1 MPQINS
7 QIGGFLPTTP
17 SMDSA
22 SKLRAALLK
31 GDVWQQ
37 PDRTPSSHPPAAK
50 LPPAEALLPAMSAAA
65 EVASAWVERQDERA
79 ACCPDW
85 HERSALSTPHTPAGQ
100 RLDAVL
106 HVVEDAVDAQI
117 AKLEKEVSRGKDAGA
132 SYSVA
137 HLLAWLRQAQERSAM
152 ADRRARAAEV
162 KAKRNADALAEL
174 TAQLAAQQRETEEA
188 TARIQSL
195 ELEIESLKSNGAA
208 VLAARATAAEL
219 SLAAASIP
227 GSATS
232 ARSVRSA
239 ARKAFSLDDDEE
251 EVAVAGEA
259 ALAGEAVAVAVVPPS
274 PPSSP
279 NRASRSHGGNQK
291 SSERSPSPPSS
302 PNRAGAK
309 ARRLG
314 RIKSR
319 AGSSARGDAR
329 GSPSKTKPHSLSAGN
344 GSAPH
349 EDVGGDDRH
358 FPTGD
363 DRHFP
368 TGDDR
373 LASAW
378 VALRRLQTS
387 LLLSATLL
395 DQASSERTAEA
406 GADATTDLAPSDG
419 GFVDYGFVDYG
430 SLGSL
435 LGERFASAA
444 AATAVA
450 ARDLYEA
457 PPNRVHRARGAT
469 GAVPGTS
476 RPLDEVAS
484 VEEMLRRL
492 QVLLRLHATN
502 GAMHATNGATE
513 AAAAADDDDAGEA
526 AAAAA
531 ARRAALTLHTASL
544 LPPIAAEL
552 AGLAS
557 RAETLRLQGAQTHA
571 RLFNG
576 RNTLALWHCAAVSEG
591 LVRRI
596 VSAWRCEA
604 RLSRLRVELLDE
616 RDYRLELNAELHSCK
631 AEKASLQAQLSA
643 LRHASSLALERI
655 DTQLDEL
662 TTAPARAV
670 HLLPRPEDASSA
682 LAEPSTPHA
691 HQADHDAHQDV
702 SSAQT
707 EPSLHASNKPIREL
721 ELQTNPNPNPKASYE
736 QIRELQTL
744 TGRPLKDCK
753 QALNENSCDVEAAA
767 NALARAHPHLE
778 SPADAFS
785 KAFRTAPPTALAE
798 LAEEE
803 DDLVVAVPWANPPL
817 ASGRACN
824 WREATDAVSGTNR
837 PRTNRPRANPPSA
850 SPTAIAAEVAA
861 AESDVTD
868 SEAKEVAMIAAEM
881 EAAAMEAA
889 AIEAAATDAEA
900 AGAEAAGAEA
910 ADAEAADATE
920 VQAEVVVATP
930 PRQVEPLAK
939 RTPDRGP
946 PPPSPAVRLAAVQA
960 AAAFLLAAEAEA
972 EAEEE
977 EKEEAETD
985 RTPTRPEAVS
995 EEDADAK
1002 AEAEAKAKEEADAK
1016 AEAEADAEAEAEDAP
1031 LRAMPIALPIALPA
1045 TAPQLRGA
1053 VQPPTATAPPTPT
1066 RSTPADAPSAAGSE
1080 APTSHSSQSVQERR
1094 KRLLLVSQASRILS
1108 RG

>member
-1 MPQINS
+1 M
-7 QIGGFLPTTP
+7 LPTTP
-17 SMDSA
+17 SKDSA

-50 LPPAEALLPAMSAAA
+50 LPPTEALLPAMSAAA
-65 EVASAWVERQDERA
+65 QVASAWVEMQDERA

-117 AKLEKEVSRGKDAGA
+117 AKIEKEVSRGKDAGA

-162 KAKRNADALAEL
+162 KAKRNADALA
-174 TAQLAAQQRETEEA
+174 AQQRETEQA
-188 TARIQSL
+188 TARIQSF
-195 ELEIESLKSNGAA
+195 ELEIESLKSTAA
-208 VLAARATAAEL
+208 SLLARATAAEL
-219 SLAAASIP
+219 SLAAANSP
-227 GSATS
+227 GAPAS
-232 ARSVRSA
+232 ARTGSLRSA
-239 ARKAFSLDDDEE
+239 ARKAFAEDDEE
-251 EVAVAGEA
+251 EEEEEEEEEAAEAGEA
-259 ALAGEAVAVAVVPPS
+259 ALAGEAVAVVPEAALAGEAVAVVPPS
-274 PPSSP
+274 PPSFP
-279 NRASRSHGGNQK
+279 NRA
-291 SSERSPSPPSS
+291 
-302 PNRAGAK
+302 RAMAPFVP
-309 ARRLG
+309 ARGPG

-329 GSPSKTKPHSLSAGN
+329 VPAKKKPDTLGTGNSSALY
-344 GSAPH
+344 
-349 EDVGGDDRH
+349 EDMG
-358 FPTGD
+358 GD

-395 DQASSERTAEA
+395 DQASSERTAEG
-406 GADATTDLAPSDG
+406 GADAAADLVASDG
-419 GFVDYGFVDYG
+419 GFVDYG
-430 SLGSL
+430 SLGPL

-450 ARDLYEA
+450 ARDMCDA

-469 GAVPGTS
+469 GAVSGTHAS
-476 RPLDEVAS
+476 GRACDRREAIGAVSGTNRPLDAVAN

-492 QVLLRLHATN
+492 QVLLRLHATD
-502 GAMHATNGATE
+502 GATE
-513 AAAAADDDDAGEA
+513 VAAADDDDDAGEA

-531 ARRAALTLHTASL
+531 ARRAALTLHTVSL
-544 LPPIAAEL
+544 LPPVAAEL

-571 RLFNG
+571 RLSNG

-591 LVRRI
+591 RVRRI

-616 RDYRLELNAELHSCK
+616 RDYRLELNAELQACK

-655 DTQLDEL
+655 ETQLDEL
-662 TTAPARAV
+662 TTAPAPAV
-670 HLLPRPEDASSA
+670 HLLPPPADAFAA
-682 LAEPSTPHA
+682 LAERQAERSTPHA
-691 HQADHDAHQDV
+691 HQADHHAHQADRDAYQDV

-707 EPSLHASNKPIREL
+707 ERSLPASYEQIRL
-721 ELQTNPNPNPKASYE
+721 LQTNPNPKASYE
-736 QIRELQTL
+736 QIRQLQTL
-744 TGRPLKDCK
+744 TGRGLKDCK
-753 QALNENSCDVEAAA
+753 RALNENSCDVKAAVQ
-767 NALARAHPHLE
+767 ALARTNPHLE
-778 SPADAFS
+778 SPAEAFS
-785 KAFRTAPPTALAE
+785 RPFRTTSPAALGEA
-798 LAEEE
+798 EE
-803 DDLVVAVPWANPPL
+803 DDLVEAVPWANSPL
-817 ASGRACN
+817 ASFT
-824 WREATDAVSGTNR
+824 AT
-837 PRTNRPRANPPSA
+837 
-850 SPTAIAAEVAA
+850 EVAA

-868 SEAKEVAMIAAEM
+868 SEAVEAAKIAAEM
-881 EAAAMEAA
+881 KAAATEAA
-889 AIEAAATDAEA
+889 AIEATAADAEA
-900 AGAEAAGAEA
+900 ADAEAADAEA

-920 VQAEVVVATP
+920 VQAEVVEATP
-930 PRQVEPLAK
+930 PRQVEPTAK
-939 RTPDRGP
+939 RTPDRGPSPDRGP
-946 PPPSPAVRLAAVQA
+946 PPPSPAVRMAAVQA

-977 EKEEAETD
+977 EAEDEEAED
-985 RTPTRPEAVS
+985 EEAEEEEAEEEEAEEDWTPTRPEAVS
-995 EEDADAK
+995 EAGVDAK
-1002 AEAEAKAKEEADAK
+1002 AEEE
-1016 AEAEADAEAEAEDAP
+1016 EAP
-1031 LRAMPIALPIALPA
+1031 LRALPIALPA
-1045 TAPQLRGA
+1045 TPPQLLG
-1053 VQPPTATAPPTPT
+1053 VVLPPTPTAPPTPT
-1066 RSTPADAPSAAGSE
+1066 PFTPADAPSAAGSE
-1080 APTSHSSQSVQERR
+1080 APTSHSSHSVQERR

>member
-50 LPPAEALLPAMSAAA
+50 IPPAEALLPAMSAAA

-162 KAKRNADALAEL
+162 KAKRNADALAER
-174 TAQLAAQQRETEEA
+174 TAQLAAQQRETEQA

-227 GSATS
+227 GAATS
-232 ARSVRSA
+232 VRSVRSA
-239 ARKAFSLDDDEE
+239 ARRMAFSLDDDEKE
-251 EVAVAGEA
+251 EVAVAGEAVAVVPEA

-279 NRASRSHGGNQK
+279 NRAD
-291 SSERSPSPPSS
+291 P
-302 PNRAGAK
+302 K
-309 ARRLG
+309 APFVAARGLG

-329 GSPSKTKPHSLSAGN
+329 GSPSKKKPHTLSAGN

-349 EDVGGDDRH
+349 EDVG
-358 FPTGD
+358 GD

-406 GADATTDLAPSDG
+406 GADATTGLAPSDG

-457 PPNRVHRARGAT
+457 PSNRVHRARGAT
-469 GAVPGTS
+469 GAVPDTS

-513 AAAAADDDDAGEA
+513 AAAADDDDDAGEA

-616 RDYRLELNAELHSCK
+616 RDYRLELNAELQACK
-631 AEKASLQAQLSA
+631 AEKASLQAQLGA

-670 HLLPRPEDASSA
+670 HLSPRPEDASSA
-682 LAEPSTPHA
+682 ERSTPHA
-691 HQADHDAHQDV
+691 HQADHDAHQAV

-707 EPSLHASNKPIREL
+707 EPSLPAPNEPIREL
-721 ELQTNPNPNPKASYE
+721 ELQTHPVPKASYE

-767 NALARAHPHLE
+767 KALARAHPHLE
-778 SPADAFS
+778 SPAEAFS
-785 KAFRTAPPTALAE
+785 RAFRTAPPTALAE
-798 LAEEE
+798 VAEEE

-824 WREATDAVSGTNR
+824 WLN
-837 PRTNRPRANPPSA
+837 
-850 SPTAIAAEVAA
+850 
-861 AESDVTD
+861 ES
-868 SEAKEVAMIAAEM
+868 
-881 EAAAMEAA
+881 
-889 AIEAAATDAEA
+889 
-900 AGAEAAGAEA
+900 
-910 ADAEAADATE
+910 
-920 VQAEVVVATP
+920 
-930 PRQVEPLAK
+930 
-939 RTPDRGP
+939 
-946 PPPSPAVRLAAVQA
+946 
-960 AAAFLLAAEAEA
+960 
-972 EAEEE
+972 
-977 EKEEAETD
+977 
-985 RTPTRPEAVS
+985 
-995 EEDADAK
+995 
-1002 AEAEAKAKEEADAK
+1002 
-1016 AEAEADAEAEAEDAP
+1016 
-1031 LRAMPIALPIALPA
+1031 
-1045 TAPQLRGA
+1045 
-1053 VQPPTATAPPTPT
+1053 
-1066 RSTPADAPSAAGSE
+1066 
-1080 APTSHSSQSVQERR
+1080 
-1094 KRLLLVSQASRILS
+1094 
-1108 RG
+1108 

>member
-162 KAKRNADALAEL
+162 KAKRNADALAER
-174 TAQLAAQQRETEEA
+174 TAQLAAQQRETEQA

-227 GSATS
+227 GAATS
-232 ARSVRSA
+232 VRSVRSA
-239 ARKAFSLDDDEE
+239 ARRMAFSLDDDEKE
-251 EVAVAGEA
+251 EVAVAGEAVAVVPEA

-279 NRASRSHGGNQK
+279 NRAD
-291 SSERSPSPPSS
+291 P
-302 PNRAGAK
+302 K
-309 ARRLG
+309 APFVAARGLG

-329 GSPSKTKPHSLSAGN
+329 GSPSKKKPHTLSAGN
-344 GSAPH
+344 GGAPH
-349 EDVGGDDRH
+349 EDVG
-358 FPTGD
+358 GD

-419 GFVDYGFVDYG
+419 GFVDGGFVDYG

-469 GAVPGTS
+469 GAVPDTS

-513 AAAAADDDDAGEA
+513 AAAADDDDDAGEA

-616 RDYRLELNAELHSCK
+616 RDYRLELNAELQACK
-631 AEKASLQAQLSA
+631 AEKASLQAQLGA

-670 HLLPRPEDASSA
+670 HLLPRLEDASSA

-691 HQADHDAHQDV
+691 HQADHHAHQAV

-707 EPSLHASNKPIREL
+707 EPSLPAPNEPIREL
-721 ELQTNPNPNPKASYE
+721 ELQTHPNPKASYE

-767 NALARAHPHLE
+767 KALARAHPHLE
-778 SPADAFS
+778 SPAEAFS
-785 KAFRTAPPTALAE
+785 RAFRTAPPTALAE
-798 LAEEE
+798 VAEEE

-837 PRTNRPRANPPSA
+837 PWANPPSA
-850 SPTAIAAEVAA
+850 SHTAIAAEVAA

-900 AGAEAAGAEA
+900 ADAEAAGAEA
-910 ADAEAADATE
+910 AVATE

-939 RTPDRGP
+939 RTPERGP
-946 PPPSPAVRLAAVQA
+946 PPPSPAVRMAAVQA

-972 EAEEE
+972 EEEE
-977 EKEEAETD
+977 EEEAETD
-985 RTPTRPEAVS
+985 WTPTRPEAVS
-995 EEDADAK
+995 EEEANAK
-1002 AEAEAKAKEEADAK
+1002 AEAKAKAKEEADAK
-1016 AEAEADAEAEAEDAP
+1016 AEAEADAKAEAEEAP
-1031 LRAMPIALPIALPA
+1031 LRATPIALPIALPA

-1066 RSTPADAPSAAGSE
+1066 PSTPADAPSAAGSE
-1080 APTSHSSQSVQERR
+1080 ALTSHSSQSVQERR

>member
-1 MPQINS
+1 M
-7 QIGGFLPTTP
+7 
-17 SMDSA
+17 
-22 SKLRAALLK
+22 
-31 GDVWQQ
+31 
-37 PDRTPSSHPPAAK
+37 
-50 LPPAEALLPAMSAAA
+50 
-65 EVASAWVERQDERA
+65 
-79 ACCPDW
+79 
-85 HERSALSTPHTPAGQ
+85 
-100 RLDAVL
+100 
-106 HVVEDAVDAQI
+106 
-117 AKLEKEVSRGKDAGA
+117 
-132 SYSVA
+132 
-137 HLLAWLRQAQERSAM
+137 
-152 ADRRARAAEV
+152 
-162 KAKRNADALAEL
+162 
-174 TAQLAAQQRETEEA
+174 
-188 TARIQSL
+188 
-195 ELEIESLKSNGAA
+195 
-208 VLAARATAAEL
+208 
-219 SLAAASIP
+219 
-227 GSATS
+227 
-232 ARSVRSA
+232 
-239 ARKAFSLDDDEE
+239 AFSLDDDEKE
-251 EVAVAGEA
+251 EVAVAGEAVAVVPEA

-279 NRASRSHGGNQK
+279 NRAD
-291 SSERSPSPPSS
+291 P
-302 PNRAGAK
+302 K
-309 ARRLG
+309 APFVAARGLG

-329 GSPSKTKPHSLSAGN
+329 GSPSKKKPHTLSAGN

-349 EDVGGDDRH
+349 EDDRH

-419 GFVDYGFVDYG
+419 GFVDGGFVDYG

-469 GAVPGTS
+469 GAVPDTS

-513 AAAAADDDDAGEA
+513 AAAADDDDDAGEA

-616 RDYRLELNAELHSCK
+616 RDYRLELNTELQACK

-670 HLLPRPEDASSA
+670 HLLPRLEDASSA

-691 HQADHDAHQDV
+691 HQADHHAHQAV

-707 EPSLHASNKPIREL
+707 EPSLPAPNEPIREL
-721 ELQTNPNPNPKASYE
+721 ELQTHPNPNPKASYE
-736 QIRELQTL
+736 QIRELQTR

-767 NALARAHPHLE
+767 KALARAHPHLE

-785 KAFRTAPPTALAE
+785 RAFRTAPPTALAE
-798 LAEEE
+798 VAEEE

-837 PRTNRPRANPPSA
+837 PWANPPSA
-850 SPTAIAAEVAA
+850 SHTAIAAEVAA

-900 AGAEAAGAEA
+900 ADAEAAG
-910 ADAEAADATE
+910 AEAADATE

-939 RTPDRGP
+939 RTPERGP
-946 PPPSPAVRLAAVQA
+946 PPPSPAVRMAAVQA

-972 EAEEE
+972 EEEE
-977 EKEEAETD
+977 EEESETD
-985 RTPTRPEAVS
+985 WTPTRPEAVS
-995 EEDADAK
+995 EEEANAK
-1002 AEAEAKAKEEADAK
+1002 AEAKAKAKEEADAK
-1016 AEAEADAEAEAEDAP
+1016 AEAEADAKAEAEEAP
-1031 LRAMPIALPIALPA
+1031 LRATPIALPIALPA

-1066 RSTPADAPSAAGSE
+1066 PSTPADAPSAAGSE
-1080 APTSHSSQSVQERR
+1080 ALTSHSSQSVQERR

>member
-17 SMDSA
+17 TMDSA

-162 KAKRNADALAEL
+162 KAKRNADALAER
-174 TAQLAAQQRETEEA
+174 TAQLAAQQRETEQA

-227 GSATS
+227 GAATS
-232 ARSVRSA
+232 VRSVRSA
-239 ARKAFSLDDDEE
+239 ARRMAFSLDDDEKE
-251 EVAVAGEA
+251 EVAVAGEAVAVVPEA

-279 NRASRSHGGNQK
+279 NRAD
-291 SSERSPSPPSS
+291 P
-302 PNRAGAK
+302 K
-309 ARRLG
+309 APFVAARGLG

-329 GSPSKTKPHSLSAGN
+329 GSPSKKKPHTLSAGN
-344 GSAPH
+344 GGAPH
-349 EDVGGDDRH
+349 EDVG
-358 FPTGD
+358 GD

-469 GAVPGTS
+469 GAVPDTS

-513 AAAAADDDDAGEA
+513 AAAADDDDDAGEA

-616 RDYRLELNAELHSCK
+616 RDYRLELNTELQACK
-631 AEKASLQAQLSA
+631 AEKASLQAQLGA

-670 HLLPRPEDASSA
+670 HLLPRLEDASSA

-691 HQADHDAHQDV
+691 HQADHHAHQAV

-707 EPSLHASNKPIREL
+707 EPSLPAPNEPIREL
-721 ELQTNPNPNPKASYE
+721 ELQTHPNPKASYE

-767 NALARAHPHLE
+767 KALARAHPHLE
-778 SPADAFS
+778 SPAEAFS
-785 KAFRTAPPTALAE
+785 RAFRTAPPTALAE
-798 LAEEE
+798 VAEEE

-837 PRTNRPRANPPSA
+837 PWANPPSA
-850 SPTAIAAEVAA
+850 SHTAIAAEVAA

-900 AGAEAAGAEA
+900 ADAEAAG
-910 ADAEAADATE
+910 AEAADATE

-939 RTPDRGP
+939 RTPERGP
-946 PPPSPAVRLAAVQA
+946 PPPSPAVRMAAVQA

-972 EAEEE
+972 EEEE
-977 EKEEAETD
+977 EEESETD
-985 RTPTRPEAVS
+985 WTPTRPEAVS
-995 EEDADAK
+995 EEEANAK
-1002 AEAEAKAKEEADAK
+1002 AEAKAKAKEEADAK
-1016 AEAEADAEAEAEDAP
+1016 AEAEADAKAEAEEAP
-1031 LRAMPIALPIALPA
+1031 LRATPIALPIALPA

-1066 RSTPADAPSAAGSE
+1066 PSTPADAPSAAGSE
-1080 APTSHSSQSVQERR
+1080 ALTSHSSQSVQERR

>member
-50 LPPAEALLPAMSAAA
+50 IPPAEALLPAMSAAA

-162 KAKRNADALAEL
+162 KAKRNADALAER
-174 TAQLAAQQRETEEA
+174 TAELAAQQRETEQA

-195 ELEIESLKSNGAA
+195 ELEIASLKSNGAA

-227 GSATS
+227 GAATS
-232 ARSVRSA
+232 VRSVRSA
-239 ARKAFSLDDDEE
+239 ARRMAFSLDDDEKE
-251 EVAVAGEA
+251 EVAVAGEAVAVVPEA

-279 NRASRSHGGNQK
+279 L
-291 SSERSPSPPSS
+291 
-302 PNRAGAK
+302 PNRADPK
-309 ARRLG
+309 APFVAARGLG

-329 GSPSKTKPHSLSAGN
+329 GSPSKKKPHTLSAGN

-349 EDVGGDDRH
+349 EEVG
-358 FPTGD
+358 GD

-406 GADATTDLAPSDG
+406 GADATTGLAPSDG

-469 GAVPGTS
+469 GAVPDTS

-513 AAAAADDDDAGEA
+513 AAADDDDDDAGEA

-616 RDYRLELNAELHSCK
+616 RDYRLELNAELQACK
-631 AEKASLQAQLSA
+631 AEKASLQAQLGA

-670 HLLPRPEDASSA
+670 HLSPRPEDASSA
-682 LAEPSTPHA
+682 LAERSTPHA

-707 EPSLHASNKPIREL
+707 EPSLPAPNEPIREL
-721 ELQTNPNPNPKASYE
+721 ELQTHPNPNPKASYE

-767 NALARAHPHLE
+767 KALARAHPHLE
-778 SPADAFS
+778 SPAEAFS
-785 KAFRTAPPTALAE
+785 RAFRTAPPTALAE
-798 LAEEE
+798 VAEEE

-837 PRTNRPRANPPSA
+837 PWANPPSA
-850 SPTAIAAEVAA
+850 SHAAIAADVAA

-889 AIEAAATDAEA
+889 AIEAAATDGEA
-900 AGAEAAGAEA
+900 ADAEA
-910 ADAEAADATE
+910 ADTEAADATE

-939 RTPDRGP
+939 RTPERGP
-946 PPPSPAVRLAAVQA
+946 PPPSPAVRMAAVQA

-972 EAEEE
+972 EEEE
-977 EKEEAETD
+977 EEEEAETD
-985 RTPTRPEAVS
+985 WTPTRPEAVS
-995 EEDADAK
+995 KEEADAK

-1016 AEAEADAEAEAEDAP
+1016 AEAEADAKAEAEDAP
-1031 LRAMPIALPIALPA
+1031 LRAMPIAMPIALLA

-1053 VQPPTATAPPTPT
+1053 GQPPTATAPPTPT
-1066 RSTPADAPSAAGSE
+1066 PSTPADAPSAAGSE

>member
-1 MPQINS
+1 MM
-7 QIGGFLPTTP
+7 PTTP
-17 SMDSA
+17 SKDSA

-50 LPPAEALLPAMSAAA
+50 LPPTEALLPAMSAAA
-65 EVASAWVERQDERA
+65 QVASAWVEMQDERA

-117 AKLEKEVSRGKDAGA
+117 AKIEKEVSRGKDAGA

-162 KAKRNADALAEL
+162 KAKRNADALA
-174 TAQLAAQQRETEEA
+174 AQQRETEQA
-188 TARIQSL
+188 TARIQSF
-195 ELEIESLKSNGAA
+195 ELEIESLKSTAA
-208 VLAARATAAEL
+208 SLLARATAAEL
-219 SLAAASIP
+219 SLAAANSP
-227 GSATS
+227 GAPAS
-232 ARSVRSA
+232 ARTGSLRSA
-239 ARKAFSLDDDEE
+239 ARKAIAEEDDEE
-251 EVAVAGEA
+251 EEEEAAEAGEA
-259 ALAGEAVAVAVVPPS
+259 ALAGEAVAVVPPS
-274 PPSSP
+274 PPSFP
-279 NRASRSHGGNQK
+279 NRA
-291 SSERSPSPPSS
+291 
-302 PNRAGAK
+302 RAMAPFVP
-309 ARRLG
+309 ARGPG

-329 GSPSKTKPHSLSAGN
+329 VPAKKKPDTLGTGNSSALY
-344 GSAPH
+344 
-349 EDVGGDDRH
+349 EDMG
-358 FPTGD
+358 GD

-406 GADATTDLAPSDG
+406 GADAATDLVASDG
-419 GFVDYGFVDYG
+419 GFVDYG
-430 SLGSL
+430 SLGPL

-450 ARDLYEA
+450 ARDMCDA

-469 GAVPGTS
+469 GAVSGTHAS
-476 RPLDEVAS
+476 GRACDRREAIGAVSGTNRPLDAVAN

-502 GAMHATNGATE
+502 GATE
-513 AAAAADDDDAGEA
+513 AAADDDDDDAGEA
-526 AAAAA
+526 AVAAA
-531 ARRAALTLHTASL
+531 ARRAALTLHTVSL
-544 LPPIAAEL
+544 LPPVAAEL

-557 RAETLRLQGAQTHA
+557 RAETLRLKGAQTHA
-571 RLFNG
+571 RLSNG

-591 LVRRI
+591 RVRRI

-616 RDYRLELNAELHSCK
+616 RDYRLELNAELQACK
-631 AEKASLQAQLSA
+631 AEKASLQAQLGA

-655 DTQLDEL
+655 ETQLDEL
-662 TTAPARAV
+662 TTAPAPAV
-670 HLLPRPEDASSA
+670 HLLPPPADAFAA
-682 LAEPSTPHA
+682 LAERQAERSTPHA
-691 HQADHDAHQDV
+691 HQADHHAHQADHHAHQADRDAYQDV

-707 EPSLHASNKPIREL
+707 ERSLPASYEQIRL
-721 ELQTNPNPNPKASYE
+721 LQTNPNPKASYE
-736 QIRELQTL
+736 QIRQLQTL
-744 TGRPLKDCK
+744 TGRGLKDCK
-753 QALNENSCDVEAAA
+753 RALNENSCDVKAAVQ
-767 NALARAHPHLE
+767 ALARTNPHLE
-778 SPADAFS
+778 SPAEAFS
-785 KAFRTAPPTALAE
+785 RPFRTTSPAALGEA
-798 LAEEE
+798 EE
-803 DDLVVAVPWANPPL
+803 DDLVEAVPWANSPL
-817 ASGRACN
+817 ASFT
-824 WREATDAVSGTNR
+824 AT
-837 PRTNRPRANPPSA
+837 
-850 SPTAIAAEVAA
+850 EVAA

-868 SEAKEVAMIAAEM
+868 SEAVEAAKIAAEM
-881 EAAAMEAA
+881 KAAATEAA
-889 AIEAAATDAEA
+889 AIEATAADAEA
-900 AGAEAAGAEA
+900 ADVEA

-920 VQAEVVVATP
+920 VQAEVVEATP
-930 PRQVEPLAK
+930 PRQVEPTAK
-939 RTPDRGP
+939 RTPDRGPSPDRGP
-946 PPPSPAVRLAAVQA
+946 PPPSPAVRMAAVQA

-977 EKEEAETD
+977 EAEDEEAED
-985 RTPTRPEAVS
+985 EEAEEEEAEEEEAEEDWTPTRPEAVS
-995 EEDADAK
+995 EAGVDAK
-1002 AEAEAKAKEEADAK
+1002 AEEE
-1016 AEAEADAEAEAEDAP
+1016 EAP
-1031 LRAMPIALPIALPA
+1031 LRALPIALPA
-1045 TAPQLRGA
+1045 TPPQLLG
-1053 VQPPTATAPPTPT
+1053 VVLPPTPTAPPTPT
-1066 RSTPADAPSAAGSE
+1066 PFTPADAPSAAGSE
-1080 APTSHSSQSVQERR
+1080 APTSHSSHSVQERR

>member
-50 LPPAEALLPAMSAAA
+50 IPPAEALLPAMSAAA

-162 KAKRNADALAEL
+162 KAKRNADALAER
-174 TAQLAAQQRETEEA
+174 TAELAAQQRETEQA

-227 GSATS
+227 GAATS
-232 ARSVRSA
+232 VRSVRSA
-239 ARKAFSLDDDEE
+239 ARRMAFSLDDDEKE
-251 EVAVAGEA
+251 EVAVAGEAVAVVPEA

-279 NRASRSHGGNQK
+279 NRAD
-291 SSERSPSPPSS
+291 P
-302 PNRAGAK
+302 K
-309 ARRLG
+309 APFVAARGLG

-329 GSPSKTKPHSLSAGN
+329 GSPSKKKPHPLSAGN
-344 GSAPH
+344 GGAPH
-349 EDVGGDDRH
+349 EDVG
-358 FPTGD
+358 GD

-513 AAAAADDDDAGEA
+513 AAADDDDDDAGEA

-616 RDYRLELNAELHSCK
+616 RDYRLELNAELQACK
-631 AEKASLQAQLSA
+631 AEKASLQAQLGA

-670 HLLPRPEDASSA
+670 HLSPRPEDASSA
-682 LAEPSTPHA
+682 LAERSTPHA

-707 EPSLHASNKPIREL
+707 EPSLPAPNEPIREL
-721 ELQTNPNPNPKASYE
+721 ELQTHPNPNPKASYE

-767 NALARAHPHLE
+767 KALARAHPHLE
-778 SPADAFS
+778 SPAEAFS
-785 KAFRTAPPTALAE
+785 RAFRTAPPTALAE
-798 LAEEE
+798 VAEED

-837 PRTNRPRANPPSA
+837 PWANPPSA
-850 SPTAIAAEVAA
+850 SHAAIAAEVAA

-889 AIEAAATDAEA
+889 AIEAAATDGEA
-900 AGAEAAGAEA
+900 ADAEA
-910 ADAEAADATE
+910 ADTEAADATE

-939 RTPDRGP
+939 RTPERGP
-946 PPPSPAVRLAAVQA
+946 PPPSPAVRMAAVQA

-972 EAEEE
+972 EEEE
-977 EKEEAETD
+977 EEEAETD
-985 RTPTRPEAVS
+985 WTPTRPEAVS
-995 EEDADAK
+995 KEEADAK
-1002 AEAEAKAKEEADAK
+1002 AEAEAQAKEEADAK
-1016 AEAEADAEAEAEDAP
+1016 AEAEADAKAEAEDAP

-1066 RSTPADAPSAAGSE
+1066 PSTPADAPSAAGSE

>member
-50 LPPAEALLPAMSAAA
+50 IPPAEALLPAMSAAA

-162 KAKRNADALAEL
+162 KAKRNADALAER
-174 TAQLAAQQRETEEA
+174 TAELAAQQRETEQA

-227 GSATS
+227 GAATS
-232 ARSVRSA
+232 VRSVRSA
-239 ARKAFSLDDDEE
+239 ARRMAFSLDDDEKE
-251 EVAVAGEA
+251 EVAVAGEAVAVVPEA

-279 NRASRSHGGNQK
+279 NRAD
-291 SSERSPSPPSS
+291 P
-302 PNRAGAK
+302 K
-309 ARRLG
+309 APFVAARGLG

-329 GSPSKTKPHSLSAGN
+329 GSPSKKKPHTLSAGN

-349 EDVGGDDRH
+349 E
-358 FPTGD
+358 D

-469 GAVPGTS
+469 GAVPDTS

-513 AAAAADDDDAGEA
+513 AAADDDDDDAGEA

-616 RDYRLELNAELHSCK
+616 RDYRLELNAELQACK

-670 HLLPRPEDASSA
+670 HLSPRLEDAPSA
-682 LAEPSTPHA
+682 LAERSTPHA

-707 EPSLHASNKPIREL
+707 EPSLPAPNEPIREL
-721 ELQTNPNPNPKASYE
+721 ELQTHPNPNPKASYE

-767 NALARAHPHLE
+767 KALARAHPHLE
-778 SPADAFS
+778 SPAEAFS
-785 KAFRTAPPTALAE
+785 RAFRTAPPTALAE
-798 LAEEE
+798 VAEEE

-837 PRTNRPRANPPSA
+837 PWANPPSA
-850 SPTAIAAEVAA
+850 SHTAIAAEVAA

-889 AIEAAATDAEA
+889 AIEAAATDGEA
-900 AGAEAAGAEA
+900 ADAEA
-910 ADAEAADATE
+910 ADTEAADATE

-939 RTPDRGP
+939 RTPERGP
-946 PPPSPAVRLAAVQA
+946 PPPSPAVRMAAVQA

-972 EAEEE
+972 EEEE
-977 EKEEAETD
+977 EEEAETD
-985 RTPTRPEAVS
+985 WTPTRPEAVS
-995 EEDADAK
+995 EEEANAK
-1002 AEAEAKAKEEADAK
+1002 AEAKAKAKEEADAK
-1016 AEAEADAEAEAEDAP
+1016 AEAEADAKAEAEEAP
-1031 LRAMPIALPIALPA
+1031 LRATPIALPIALPA

-1066 RSTPADAPSAAGSE
+1066 PSTPADAPSAAGSE
-1080 APTSHSSQSVQERR
+1080 ALTSHSSQSVQERR

>member
-50 LPPAEALLPAMSAAA
+50 IPPAEALLPAMSAAA

-162 KAKRNADALAEL
+162 KAKRNADALAER
-174 TAQLAAQQRETEEA
+174 TAELAAQQRETEQA

-227 GSATS
+227 GAATS
-232 ARSVRSA
+232 VRSVRSA
-239 ARKAFSLDDDEE
+239 ARRMAFSLDDDEKE
-251 EVAVAGEA
+251 EVAVAGEAVAVVPEA

-279 NRASRSHGGNQK
+279 NRAD
-291 SSERSPSPPSS
+291 P
-302 PNRAGAK
+302 K
-309 ARRLG
+309 APFVAARGLG

-329 GSPSKTKPHSLSAGN
+329 GSPSKKKPHPLSAGN
-344 GSAPH
+344 GGAPH
-349 EDVGGDDRH
+349 EDVG
-358 FPTGD
+358 GD

-469 GAVPGTS
+469 GAVPDTS

-513 AAAAADDDDAGEA
+513 AAADDDDDDAGEA

-616 RDYRLELNAELHSCK
+616 RDYRLELNAELQACK
-631 AEKASLQAQLSA
+631 AEKASLQAQLGA

-670 HLLPRPEDASSA
+670 HLSPRPEDASSA
-682 LAEPSTPHA
+682 LAERSTPHA
-691 HQADHDAHQDV
+691 HQADHDAHQAV

-707 EPSLHASNKPIREL
+707 EPSLPAPNEPIREL
-721 ELQTNPNPNPKASYE
+721 ELQTHPNPNPKASYE

-767 NALARAHPHLE
+767 KALARAHPHLE
-778 SPADAFS
+778 SPAEAFS
-785 KAFRTAPPTALAE
+785 RAFRTAPPTALAE
-798 LAEEE
+798 VAEEE

-837 PRTNRPRANPPSA
+837 PWANPPSA
-850 SPTAIAAEVAA
+850 SHAAIAAEVAA

-889 AIEAAATDAEA
+889 AIEAAATDGEA
-900 AGAEAAGAEA
+900 ADAEA
-910 ADAEAADATE
+910 ADTEAADATE

-939 RTPDRGP
+939 RTPERGP
-946 PPPSPAVRLAAVQA
+946 PPPSPAVRMAAVQA

-972 EAEEE
+972 EEEE
-977 EKEEAETD
+977 EEEEAETD
-985 RTPTRPEAVS
+985 WTPTRPEAVS
-995 EEDADAK
+995 KEEADAK

-1016 AEAEADAEAEAEDAP
+1016 AEAEADAKAEAEEAP
-1031 LRAMPIALPIALPA
+1031 LRATPIALPIALPA

-1066 RSTPADAPSAAGSE
+1066 PSTPADAPSAAGSE